1 MRKFNDEDKV
11 DSGFSNDYL
20 PFGISRVQLM
30 LFEHGGTGDDESEYI
45 EATVCKPEDG
55 EITETARFWFST
67 DKSANIS
74 FNAIRQ
80 IVVHNAAE
88 KDKQK
93 ARDAVDACGDCEELT
108 TLLNEKLIG
117 GECWFTKYYDPTRT
131 YQNKSG
137 VTKKSVNKNLLG
149 YEPKL
154 KPELMPQDDGQSA
167 APAQTPLG
175 GEDVT
180 DDPTVK
186 IPSKW

>member
-11 DSGFSNDYL
+11 ESGFSNDYL
-20 PFGISRVQLM
+20 PFGITKVQLM

-45 EATVCKPEDG
+45 EATVCDPKDG

-88 KDKQK
+88 KDKGK
-93 ARDAVDACGDCEELT
+93 ARDAVDAVADCEELT
-108 TLLNEKLIG
+108 ALLNEKLIG

-154 KPELMPQDDGQSA
+154 KPELMPKDESQGA
-167 APAQTPLG
+167 ATDPLAG
-175 GEDVT
+175 AEDVT
-180 DDPTVK
+180 NDPDVK
-186 IPSKW
+186 VPSKW